1 VGDLRSSN
9 ADPRTQ
15 ARGPVVGVGQSGRE
29 GPAARRIETEA
40 DVDAV
45 IELLRINYEQAL
57 EQRASRLDR
66 QVVGQ
71 AAD

>member
-1 VGDLRSSN
+1 
-9 ADPRTQ
+9 
-15 ARGPVVGVGQSGRE
+15 
-29 GPAARRIETEA
+29 
-40 DVDAV
+40 V